1 MYCHQN
7 HRLIHYF
14 CDLEY
19 IFFFVFLFLG
29 RVQIYIPVT
38 VIFCIYIKT
47 AKFTTY
53 FLQSLIYFWKI
64 IWSKK
69 WRKKNYKTCPHYTD
83 NIIYKR
89 KYVNKGSPIDFIV
102 MSRIQS
108 RTCLHELQYDI
119 HQLWN
124 HYDLHSINHLIAC
137 SQGIQK
143 NRIKLLQLKS
153 DCLTIKIW
161 LLMTF
166 K

>member
-53 FLQSLIYFWKI
+53 FLQSLISFWKI

-89 KYVNKGSPIDFIV
+89 KAPPLISLW
-102 MSRIQS
+102 
-108 RTCLHELQYDI
+108 CLEFSHVLVCNNFNMTDI
-119 HQLWN
+119 N
-124 HYDLHSINHLIAC
+124 FEITMICIPLI
-137 SQGIQK
+137 
-143 NRIKLLQLKS
+143 
-153 DCLTIKIW
+153 IW
-161 LLMTF
+161 LHVLREF
-166 K
+166 KQIKKNCYS

>member
-69 WRKKNYKTCPHYTD
+69 WRKKTKTCPHYTD

-89 KYVNKGSPIDFIV
+89 KYVNKGSPIDFTV

-143 NRIKLLQLKS
+143 NKIKLLV
-153 DCLTIKIW
+153 TIW
-161 LLMTF
+161 LLNN
-166 K
+166 

>member
-69 WRKKNYKTCPHYTD
+69 RRKKTKTCPHYTD

-89 KYVNKGSPIDFIV
+89 KYVNKGSPLI
-102 MSRIQS
+102 SLW
-108 RTCLHELQYDI
+108 CLEFSHVLVCMNFNMTY
-119 HQLWN
+119 
-124 HYDLHSINHLIAC
+124 YINFEIIMICIPLI
-137 SQGIQK
+137 
-143 NRIKLLQLKS
+143 
-153 DCLTIKIW
+153 IW
-161 LLMTF
+161 LHALREF
-166 K
+166 KKIK

>member
-69 WRKKNYKTCPHYTD
+69 RRKKTKTCLHYTD
-83 NIIYKR
+83 NIIYKH
-89 KYVNKGSPIDFIV
+89 KYVNKGSPLI
-102 MSRIQS
+102 SLW
-108 RTCLHELQYDI
+108 CLEFMHAVTYLSAWTSI
-119 HQLWN
+119 WHTSTLKSLW
-124 HYDLHSINHLIAC
+124 HSINHLIAC
-137 SQGIQK
+137 SQGIKK
-143 NRIKLLQLKS
+143 NKIKLLQLKS